1 MSSTSMSAGFSQPPA
16 STLTK
21 ALPARSA
28 LILHRGSHRTLGM
41 RGCASVRAARVYVC
55 APVCLWG
62 ARVSARAGVWRGRAL
77 RPGGG
82 AGLRCE
88 SGSWTC
94 DAGCCEGQGAE
105 PQCRSG
111 WLAEAASPSSSRGGR
126 PWGANPGGCLMS
138 PPQRGL
144 HRENARAPA
153 SVPFCLSVPLS
164 SQVRE

>member
-1 MSSTSMSAGFSQPPA
+1 MSAGFSQPPA

-28 LILHRGSHRTLGM
+28 LILHRGSHRTLRM

-82 AGLRCE
+82 QGSAARVAAGLAML
-88 SGSWTC
+88 
-94 DAGCCEGQGAE
+94 DAARDRAQS
-105 PQCRSG
+105 RS
-111 WLAEAASPSSSRGGR
+111 AVAGG
-126 PWGANPGGCLMS
+126 
-138 PPQRGL
+138 
-144 HRENARAPA
+144 
-153 SVPFCLSVPLS
+153 
-164 SQVRE
+164 

>member
-1 MSSTSMSAGFSQPPA
+1 MSADFLQPPT
-16 STLTK
+16 SILTK
-21 ALPARSA
+21 ALAARSA
-28 LILHRGSHRTLGM
+28 LIMHGGSHRTFSI

-62 ARVSARAGVWRGRAL
+62 ARVSVRAGVWRGRAL

-82 AGLRCE
+82 AGLRSE

-94 DAGCCEGQGAE
+94 DAARDRVQS
-105 PQCRSG
+105 RSAVTG
-111 WLAEAASPSSSRGGR
+111 RGGSLPFQQPSPR
-126 PWGANPGGCLMS
+126 GGGKPWGANPGGRLMS